1 MRQALRQIAD
11 VPDHLGLAYDAW
23 APVGAGGKVPDNDRA
38 GWLSKLANLAVSS
51 DYALAFKRWKSSFDA
66 PGDRLVEV
74 TLSSR
79 LLLGH
84 GNASATD
91 VGLTVHHTWG
101 VPVIPGSALK
111 GLLAH
116 YVDAVYGPADPSL
129 PPWEQPD
136 GERDR
141 ARYQG
146 VTWHGRRIRRG
157 PGEVFRALFGAP
169 DADEDR
175 VLREREIEAGATA
188 GCAAFHDA
196 LYVPGSGDGDHPFV
210 TDVLTVHQKPYYDSS
225 GEESWPSDYAS
236 PNPVSFLTV
245 RPKVRLLLALSGP
258 ADWTELAEKLL
269 LDALREWGIGG
280 KTSSG
285 YGRLRPADEA
295 AKRPPP
301 TTSSRTAPVAPGP
314 KHVRGEKITVT
325 RVEDPK
331 GKVKFRAPDG
341 LLGHFAGE
349 NPPQVGI
356 GETTQVWVANVN
368 PQGYTLTL
376 RQRTKKDK
384 MR

>member
-1 MRQALRQIAD
+1 MRQVLRQIAD

-23 APVGAGGKVPDNDRA
+23 APVGAGGKVPDDTRA
-38 GWLSKLANLAVSS
+38 GWLSQLAGVKVSH
-51 DYALAFKRWKSSFDA
+51 DYARAFERWRSSFAA
-66 PGDRLVEV
+66 PGDRSVEV
-74 TLSSR
+74 TLASR
-79 LLLGH
+79 LLVGH

-129 PPWEQPD
+129 PQWEQPD

-146 VTWHGRRIRRG
+146 VTWHGRRVRRG
-157 PGEVFRALFGAP
+157 PGEVFRVLFGAP
-169 DADEDR
+169 DADEDG
-175 VLREREIEAGATA
+175 VMRERAIESGAST
-188 GCAAFHDA
+188 GSVVFHDA
-196 LYVPGSGDGDHPFV
+196 LYVPGSVADDRPYA
-210 TDVLTVHQKPYYDSS
+210 TDVLTVHQKSYYDSS
-225 GEESWPSDYAS
+225 GGSWPSDHDS
-236 PNPVSFLTV
+236 PNPVAFLTV
-245 RPKVRLLLALSGP
+245 RPHARMLCALSGP
-258 ADWTELAEKLL
+258 PEWTEVAEKLL
-269 LDALREWGIGG
+269 VDALREWGIGG

-285 YGRLRPADEA
+285 YGRLLPGDEA
-295 AKRPPP
+295 AKRPPS

-314 KHVRGEKITVT
+314 KHARGEKITVT

-341 LLGHFAGE
+341 LLGHFAE

-356 GETTQVWVANVN
+356 GEATEVWVANVGA
-368 PQGYTLTL
+368 QSYTLTL
-376 RQRTKKDK
+376 RPPKEKKRDK
-384 MR
+384 KR